1 MTSPLKE
8 HGFAEAGQ
16 VDPLAESCL
25 DSEVIFQGRLLDVRR
40 DTVCLP
46 DGTESTREYIKH
58 PGAVA
63 VVPVLDGGR
72 LIVERQFRYPVG
84 RSFIEFPAGK
94 IDPGESIEDCAR
106 RELRE
111 ETGFEATDWK
121 YLGVMHPCIGY
132 SDERIEIFLAR
143 GLVEVGNDLDD
154 GEFLEIH
161 SMSLAE
167 LEQAVFDGR
176 VTDSKTITALFLAR
190 PYLVSD

>member
-1 MTSPLKE
+1 MVSSLNE
-8 HGFAEAGQ
+8 FDFAGIGQ

-25 DSEVIFQGRLLDVRR
+25 DSEVIFQGRLLNVRR

-46 DGTESTREYIKH
+46 DGTESIREYIKH

-72 LIVERQFRYPVG
+72 LIVERQFRYPLG

-111 ETGFEATDWK
+111 ETGFEATDWQ